1 MVFITVQ
8 AHAVHPNYGDKHEE
22 NHRPAMHK
30 GVVIKFNANQR
41 YATTA
46 ITTSML
52 RLIAEQAGEARLL
65 CGMYTVWG
73 GEKNHF

>member
-1 MVFITVQ
+1 MTFLNK

-46 ITTSML
+46 ITAAML
-52 RLIAEQAGEARLL
+52 RLVAEKAGKEK
-65 CGMYTVWG
+65 CGIL
-73 GEKNHF
+73 